1 MAIIEFKINGSSYS
15 LPEVPGETLASL
27 LRDRLRLT
35 GTKIGCG
42 EGRCG
47 ICTVLVDD
55 KPVKS
60 CLYPARKAA
69 GKSVLTIEGLR
80 ALSPTPGSPHPLQA
94 AFASYGAIQC
104 GFCTPAQI
112 LNAYAYLLK
121 HPDPDYAELKSALKD
136 VLCRCGAYEAILQAV
151 LAAAA
156 VMRGGGPL
164 PAPNISMVPAENS
177 VIGTL
182 HPRPDAAAKADGS
195 AIFTDDLTFPGML
208 FARVLRANVPHAIL
222 SALDISAALAHEG
235 VQVVLTAEDLPA
247 ARQHGL
253 FTSDW
258 PILVAQGERI
268 RTVGDALAL
277 IAADTQAN
285 ADAAAALI
293 QVELEPLP
301 ALSTPQEAFGAE
313 AARLHEN
320 GNLLKHIK
328 VRKGDPEQ
336 GFRDAEVIVEQSFF
350 TPFTDHLFM
359 EPECSIAVPLP
370 DGRMEVYVGSQIPYS
385 DRSQVAAA
393 LGVPEEQV
401 RIRGQ
406 LTGGGFGGKEDIAG
420 QIHAALL
427 ARAAGKPVKLLFSRR
442 ESLLVHPKRHA
453 TQIRVK
459 LGARKNGLLVAAETE
474 LFGDTGAYA
483 SLGEKVMTRATTHSS
498 GPYVIPHVKS
508 DCYAVYTNNPPAGAF
523 RGFGVLQ
530 SAFAIESMMDILA
543 HKLGLDPLELRKINA
558 LHTGS
563 LTNTNQLLESS
574 VGLPDC
580 LRAVEHALR
589 EAAGEDPFTPRCVM
603 RGGKQYLRCWGVA
616 AAYKNTG
623 LGSGADDAGAADVE
637 LRLDGSLQVRTAA
650 AEIGQGLVTTL
661 QLIAA
666 EVFARDPQDVD
677 IFVMDTDL
685 TPDSGPTTASRQTFV
700 TGNAALL
707 AAKELRQHILANLA
721 VRWNTEPDEIRFNA
735 SGAWTDSPEV
745 LDAAHAHSMPWKE
758 IAALMDASPTGRSI
772 RSVYHAPRTSPLG
785 GPDPIHFAY
794 SFSAQAVE
802 IEVSLEDGSVQV
814 LQVISANDA
823 GRVLNPLGFQG
834 QVEGG
839 VVMGV
844 GHALMEEFRVNA
856 GVVET
861 DRMARYPIPR
871 MPDSPRVKSILVEH
885 PTAEGPFGAKG
896 VGEIVSIPTPPAVA
910 NALYNAIGLRVFRL
924 PIRAEE
930 VLAYLREFP
939 PT

>member
-1 MAIIEFKINGSSYS
+1 MANLDLRVNGTPCS
-15 LPEVPGETLASL
+15 LPEIPGEMLSTL
-27 LRDRLRLT
+27 LRERLRLT

-60 CLYPARKAA
+60 CLFPAKNAN

-80 ALSPTPGSPHPLQA
+80 ALSPTPGRAHPLQE
-94 AFASYGAIQC
+94 AFIGYGAIQC

-121 HPDPDYAELKSALKD
+121 HPNPDYEGLKTALKD

-151 LAAAA
+151 LAAADMLRSGGSLPPPKISLAHAHERA
-156 VMRGGGPL
+156 V
-164 PAPNISMVPAENS
+164 
-177 VIGTL
+177 GTL
-182 HPRPDAAAKADGS
+182 RPRPDALAKATG
-195 AIFTDDLTFPGML
+195 AAVFTSDLTFPDML
-208 FARVLRANVPHAIL
+208 YARVLRAQVPHAIL
-222 SALDISAALAHEG
+222 RGLDVSPALAQPG
-235 VQVVLTAEDLPA
+235 VRAVLSARDLTA
-247 ARQHGL
+247 ARKHGL
-253 FTSDW
+253 FTTDW
-258 PILVAQGERI
+258 PVMVGIGERV

-293 QVELEPLP
+293 QVDLEPLT
-301 ALSTPQEAFGAE
+301 ALTTPQEALAPS
-313 AARLHEN
+313 AAQLHEN

-328 VRKGDPEQ
+328 VRKGDTEQ
-336 GFRDAEVIVEQSFF
+336 GFKDSEIVIEHSFF

-370 DGRMEVYVGSQIPYS
+370 DGRMEIYVGSQIPYS

-393 LGVPEEQV
+393 LGVPEDQV

-427 ARAAGKPVKLLFSRR
+427 ARATGKPVKLLFSRR

-459 LGARKNGLLVAAETE
+459 LGARANGLLVAAETE

-530 SAFAIESMMDILA
+530 SAFAVESMMDILA
-543 HKLGLDPLELRKINA
+543 HKLGMDPLELRKINA
-558 LHTGS
+558 LHEGS
-563 LTNTNQLLESS
+563 LTNTNQLLEDS

-580 LRAVEHALR
+580 LQAVEQALR
-589 EAAGEDPFTPRCVM
+589 KCSGEAPFTPRRVS
-603 RGGKQYLRCWGVA
+603 RDGKQYLRCWGVA

-637 LRLDGSLQVRTAA
+637 LCLNGRMQVRSAA

-661 QLIAA
+661 QLITA
-666 EVFARDPQDVD
+666 EVFDRDPQDID
-677 IFVMDTDL
+677 ILVMDTDL

-707 AAKELRQHILANLA
+707 AAKELKQHITSNLA
-721 VRWNTEPDEIRFNA
+721 VRWDVEPDQIRFDY
-735 SGAWTDSPEV
+735 SGAGLFPRGEAQPARRATWQ
-745 LDAAHAHSMPWKE
+745 E
-758 IAALMDASPTGRSI
+758 IAKLMDATSSGRSI
-772 RSVYHAPRTSPLG
+772 RRVYHAPETSPLG
-785 GPDPIHFAY
+785 GTEPIHFAY

-802 IEVSLEDGSVQV
+802 IEVSLEDGGIHV

-844 GHALMEEFRVNA
+844 GHALMEEFRVK
-856 GVVET
+856 GGLVES

-871 MPDSPRVKSILVEH
+871 MPDSPQVNSILVEH
-885 PTAEGPFGAKG
+885 PTKEGPFGAKG
-896 VGEIVSIPTPPAVA
+896 VGEIVSIPTPPALA
-910 NALYNAIGLRVFRL
+910 NALFNATGLRVFRL

-930 VLAYLREFP
+930 VLAHLRSQ
-939 PT
+939 TST

>member
-1 MAIIEFKINGSSYS
+1 MADITLLVNDSSYS
-15 LPEVPGETLASL
+15 LPEIPGETLASL

-42 EGRCG
+42 ERRCG
-47 ICTVLVDD
+47 ICTVLVED

-60 CLYPARKAA
+60 CLYPAKKAA

-80 ALSPTPGSPHPLQA
+80 ALSPTPGSPHPLQE

-112 LNAYAYLLK
+112 LNAYAYLLH
-121 HPDPDYAELKSALKD
+121 HPNPDYDELKAALKD

-156 VMRGGGPL
+156 VMRGGPL
-164 PAPNISMVPAENS
+164 PAPKISLAPAGNS
-177 VIGTL
+177 AIGTL
-182 HPRPDAAAKADGS
+182 HPRPDSAAKADGS
-195 AIFTDDLTFPGML
+195 ALFTNDLAFPGML
-208 FARVLRANVPHAIL
+208 FARVLRANAPHAIL
-222 SALDISAALAHEG
+222 RSLDISAALAHPG
-235 VQVVLTAEDLPA
+235 VQVVLTAQDLTA
-247 ARQHGL
+247 ARRHGL
-253 FTSDW
+253 FTNDW
-258 PILVAQGERI
+258 PILVGLEERV

-277 IAADTQAN
+277 VAADTQAN
-285 ADAAAALI
+285 ADAAVALI
-293 QVELEPLP
+293 QVGLEPLP
-301 ALSTPQEAFGAE
+301 ALSSPQQALAPQAE
-313 AARLHEN
+313 LLHEN

-328 VRKGDPEQ
+328 VRKGDTEQ
-336 GFRDAEVIVEQSFF
+336 GFKNSEIIIEHSFF

-359 EPECSIAVPLP
+359 EPECSLAVPLP

-459 LGARKNGLLVAAETE
+459 LGARRNGLLVAAEIE

-483 SLGEKVMTRATTHSS
+483 SLGEKVMTRATTHST
-498 GPYVIPHVKS
+498 GPYVIPNVKA

-530 SAFAIESMMDILA
+530 SAFAVESSMDILA

-558 LHTGS
+558 LHEGS
-563 LTNTNQLLESS
+563 LTNTNQLLENS

-589 EAAGEDPFTPRCVM
+589 EAAGAEPFKPNRVTRD
-603 RGGKQYLRCWGVA
+603 GKEYLRCWGIA

-637 LRLDGSLQVRTAA
+637 LFLDGRMQVRSAA

-661 QLIAA
+661 QLIVA
-666 EVFARDPQDVD
+666 EVFTRNPQDVD
-677 IFVMDTDL
+677 VLVMDTDL

-707 AAKELRQHILANLA
+707 AAKELRQHILANLS
-721 VRWNTEPDEIRFNA
+721 VKWDTEPEEISFNA
-735 SGAWTDSPEV
+735 EGARTNSSDGMDS
-745 LDAAHAHSMPWKE
+745 AHSMRWLE
-758 IAALMDASPTGRSI
+758 IAALMDASPAGRSI
-772 RSVYHAPRTSPLG
+772 RREYHAPETSPLG
-785 GPDPIHFAY
+785 GSAPIHFAY

-802 IEVSLEDGSVQV
+802 IELALETGSLQV
-814 LQVISANDA
+814 LRVISANDA

-839 VVMGV
+839 VVMGL
-844 GHALMEEFRVNA
+844 GHALMEEFRVHA

-861 DRMARYPIPR
+861 DRIARYPIPR
-871 MPDSPRVKSILVEH
+871 MPDSPQVKSILVEH

-910 NALYNAIGLRVFRL
+910 NALYNAIGLRAFRL
-924 PIRAEE
+924 PIRAED
-930 VLAYLREFP
+930 VLAYLREHP
-939 PT
+939 QV

>member
-1 MAIIEFKINGSSYS
+1 MANLELRVNGSSYS
-15 LPEVPGETLASL
+15 LPEIPGETLSAL
-27 LRDRLRLT
+27 LRERLRLT
-35 GTKIGCG
+35 GTKICCG

-55 KPVKS
+55 RPVKS
-60 CLYPARKAA
+60 CLFPAKNAA
-69 GKSVLTIEGLR
+69 GKSILTIEGLR
-80 ALSPTPGSPHPLQA
+80 ALSPIPGSLHPLQQ
-94 AFASYGAIQC
+94 AFVSYGAIQC

-121 HPDPDYAELKSALKD
+121 HPEPDYEELKTALKD

-151 LAAAA
+151 LAASA

-164 PAPNISMVPAENS
+164 PAPKVSLTAAKNS
-177 VIGTL
+177 VIGTP

-195 AIFTDDLTFPGML
+195 AVFTDDLTFPGML
-208 FARVLRANVPHAIL
+208 YARVLRANVPHAFL
-222 SALDISAALAHEG
+222 RGLDISDALKEKG
-235 VQVVLTAEDLPA
+235 VRAVLTAEDLPA
-247 ARQHGL
+247 ARFHGVYRN
-253 FTSDW
+253 DW
-258 PILVAQGERI
+258 PILVGIGERV

-277 IAADTQAN
+277 VAADTQAE
-285 ADAAAALI
+285 ADAAAARIRVDL
-293 QVELEPLP
+293 ELLP
-301 ALSTPQEAFGAE
+301 VLSTPQQALAPD
-313 AARLHEN
+313 APQLHPD

-328 VRKGDPEQ
+328 VRKGDAEK
-336 GFRDAEVIVEQSFF
+336 GFQDAEIILEHTFH
-350 TPFTDHLFM
+350 TPSTDHLFM

-370 DGRMEVYVGSQIPYS
+370 DGRMEIYVGSQIPYS

-393 LGVPEEQV
+393 LGVPEESV

-427 ARAAGKPVKLLFSRR
+427 ARAAGKPVKLLFNRR
-442 ESLLVHPKRHA
+442 ESMLVHPKRHA

-459 LGARKNGLLVAAETE
+459 LGARRNGLLVAAETE

-483 SLGEKVMTRATTHSS
+483 SLGEPVMTRATTHST

-530 SAFAIESMMDILA
+530 SAFAVESMMDILA
-543 HKLGLDPLELRKINA
+543 HTLDIDPLELRKMNA
-558 LHTGS
+558 LYEGS
-563 LTNTNQLLESS
+563 LTNTNQLLKES
-574 VGLPDC
+574 VGLHDC
-580 LRAVEHALR
+580 LRAVERSLR
-589 EAAGEDPFTPRCVM
+589 ARAGEAPFKPRHLI
-603 RGGKQYLRCWGVA
+603 RDGKQYLRCWGVA

-623 LGSGADDAGAADVE
+623 LGSGTDDAGAADIE
-637 LRLDGSLQVRTAA
+637 LLLDGRMQVRTAA
-650 AEIGQGLVTTL
+650 AEIGQGLVTTM

-666 EVFARDPQDVD
+666 EVFSRDPRDVD
-677 IFVMDTDL
+677 ILVMDTDL
-685 TPDSGPTTASRQTFV
+685 TPNSGPTTASRQTFV
-700 TGNAALL
+700 TGNAVLL
-707 AAKELRQHILANLA
+707 AAKALKQHILANLA
-721 VRWNTEPDEIRFNA
+721 VRWDTEPEFIC
-735 SGAWTDSPEV
+735 
-745 LDAAHAHSMPWKE
+745 LDAEGARLNMPEAAGAEPSVQASWQA
-758 IAALMDASPTGRSI
+758 IAVLMDATPIGRTIHSE
-772 RSVYHAPRTSPLG
+772 YHAPKTSPLG
-785 GPDPIHFAY
+785 GSEPIHFAY

-802 IEVSLEDGSVQV
+802 IEVSLEDGSIRV

-844 GHALMEEFRVNA
+844 GHALMEEFRVSE
-856 GVVET
+856 GIVET

-871 MPDSPRVKSILVEH
+871 AADSPMVDSILVEH
-885 PTAEGPFGAKG
+885 PAKDGPFGAKG
-896 VGEIVSIPTPPAVA
+896 VGEIVSIPTPPAIA
-910 NALYNAIGLRVFRL
+910 NALFNATGLRVFSL

-930 VLAYLREFP
+930 VLAHLRARSAQ
-939 PT
+939 

>member
-1 MAIIEFKINGSSYS
+1 MATIDLRVNGTPYS
-15 LPEVPGETLASL
+15 LPEVLNETLASL

-47 ICTVLVDD
+47 ICTVLVED

-69 GKSVLTIEGLR
+69 GKSILTIEGLR
-80 ALSPTPGSPHPLQA
+80 SLSPTPGSPHPLQE

-121 HPDPDYAELKSALKD
+121 HPAPDYEELKAALKD

-151 LAAAA
+151 LAAAS

-164 PAPNISMVPAENS
+164 SAPRVSLVEGEHT
-177 VIGTL
+177 VIGTI

-195 AIFTDDLTFPGML
+195 AIFTDDLSFPGML
-208 FARVLRANVPHAIL
+208 FARVLRANVPHAL
-222 SALDISAALAHEG
+222 LRSLDISAALAHAG
-235 VQVVLTAEDLPA
+235 VRAVLTAEDLPA
-247 ARQHGL
+247 ARLHGL

-258 PILVAQGERI
+258 PILVGLGERI
-268 RTVGDALAL
+268 RTMGDALAL

-285 ADAAAALI
+285 ADAAAELI
-293 QVELEPLP
+293 QVRLEPLP
-301 ALSTPQEAFGAE
+301 ALSTPQEALGTE
-313 AARLHEN
+313 AVRLHEN

-336 GFRDAEVIVEQSFF
+336 GFKDAELIVEHSFF

-393 LGVPEEQV
+393 LGVPEAQV

-427 ARAAGKPVKLLFSRR
+427 ARATGKPVKLLFSRR

-459 LGARKNGLLVAAETE
+459 LGARRNGLLVAAETE

-483 SLGEKVMTRATTHSS
+483 SLGEKVMTRATTHST

-530 SAFAIESMMDILA
+530 SAFAVESMMDILA
-543 HKLGLDPLELRKINA
+543 HTLGLDPLELRKINA
-558 LHTGS
+558 LHEGS
-563 LTNTNQLLESS
+563 LTNTSQLLENS

-580 LRAVEHALR
+580 LRAVELNLR
-589 EAAGEDPFTPRCVM
+589 VIAGAEPFVPRRVPH
-603 RGGKQYLRCWGVA
+603 GGKQYLRCWGVA

-637 LRLDGSLQVRTAA
+637 LQLNGRLQVRTAA

-666 EVFARDPQDVD
+666 EVFERDPQDVD
-677 IFVMDTDL
+677 VLVMDTDL

-707 AAKELRQHILANLA
+707 AAKTLRQHILANLA
-721 VRWNTEPDEIRFNA
+721 ALWDTEPDAIHFSSAGACTNSAEHDIR
-735 SGAWTDSPEV
+735 WP
-745 LDAAHAHSMPWKE
+745 E
-758 IAALMDASPTGRSI
+758 IAALMDASPAGRSI
-772 RSVYHAPRTSPLG
+772 RSEYHAPETSPLG
-785 GPDPIHFAY
+785 GPAPIHFAY

-802 IEVSLEDGSVQV
+802 IEVSLETGSVQV
-814 LQVISANDA
+814 LRVISANDA

-839 VVMGV
+839 VVMGI

-856 GVVET
+856 GIVET

-871 MPDSPRVKSILVEH
+871 MPDSPQVTSILVEN
-885 PTAEGPFGAKG
+885 PVPEGPFGAKG
-896 VGEIVSIPTPPAVA
+896 VGEIVSIPTPPAAA

-924 PIRAEE
+924 PIRAED
-930 VLAYLREFP
+930 VLAYLREHP
-939 PT
+939 QA